1 MQYTDEKLYN
11 LCLIAAQNAIDSGM
25 IMGDVSIGDAAHYF
39 YTEEKTKLERE
50 NYVETHYL
58 DYDDEVVS
66 IEKVGE
72 ESLMDISVSGDNLF
86 YANGILTKNSFG
98 LPATADWLG
107 AIVTNENLMEMN
119 QQLIIQLKT
128 RYGAKKKGNKSQLVE
143 VEFEKMRYKD
153 VTQNL
158 VGGSDT
164 KPVEEKKKPKPEKS
178 KLTDW
183 EIE

>member
-11 LCLIAAQNAIDSGM
+11 SCLIAAQNAIDSGM

-50 NYVETHYL
+50 TYVETHYL

-98 LPATADWLG
+98 LPATADWM
-107 AIVTNENLMEMN
+107 AAMVTNENLMELN
-119 QQLIIQLKT
+119 QQLLIQLKT
-128 RYGAKKKGNKSQLVE
+128 RYGAKKQSTKSQLVE

-153 VTQNL
+153 LAQN
-158 VGGSDT
+158 VMED
-164 KPVEEKKKPKPEKS
+164 KPVEDVKKTKAKFEKT
-178 KLTDW
+178 KLDDW
-183 EIE
+183 DIE